1 MKKALFNQYIFKWVI
16 LCLKTRNKICSKFMA
31 LDIRR
36 EREVYLLLVLIG
48 WGAEDS
54 AVPPFLIYIIA
65 GRCSTPWCLS
75 MCTRVVN
82 YILVSE
88 WNNTWLS
95 STVTTNCCNCKIE
108 SIVDTHKHFTLVAW
122 CSVVYWCAKLKTT
135 SKLLTSV
142 NLINCVYEQ
151 TADLVH
157 LFFSN
162 IPQPQVH
169 RSTLWKWIR

>member
-1 MKKALFNQYIFKWVI
+1 MITTLFDQYIFKWVI
-16 LCLKTRNKICSKFMA
+16 LCLKTRTKNMFKVHGSRYSK
-31 LDIRR
+31 R

-48 WGAEDS
+48 WGGEDS

-88 WNNTWLS
+88 WKITWLS

-108 SIVDTHKHFTLVAW
+108 SIVDTHKHFTLLIAW
-122 CSVVYWCAKLKTT
+122 FSVV
-135 SKLLTSV
+135 
-142 NLINCVYEQ
+142 
-151 TADLVH
+151 
-157 LFFSN
+157 
-162 IPQPQVH
+162 
-169 RSTLWKWIR
+169 